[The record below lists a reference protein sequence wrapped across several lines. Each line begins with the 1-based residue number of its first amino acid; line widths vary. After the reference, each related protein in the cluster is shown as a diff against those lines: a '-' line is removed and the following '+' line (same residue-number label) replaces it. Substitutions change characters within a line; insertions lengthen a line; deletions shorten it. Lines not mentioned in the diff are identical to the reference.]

1 MVRPLNESAPSSVDL
16 LCWRARARAA
26 TSIAGSS
33 RNLPT
38 RRSDV
43 SRDRT
48 SRSRASSPEHAWRR
62 NGSRSSGGRSSTD
75 CSMSS
80 TCFHRSEF
88 ICGPA
93 GQLAVEPG
101 PGRPPVALNSDSRYF
116 EHLGSLFHAESA
128 KEAHFHNLHFAWID
142 SRQPVHRVIERQQ
155 VHVLIAAHDG
165 CLFQGDVLHATSA
178 FQVVAPRVLYQNAPH
193 QLGRNREEMG
203 AILPLHALV
212 IHQAH
217 VGFIDQGRGLEA
229 VAGALAFHVAL
240 RQTVELVINDGGQP
254 VECASIPVSPGSEQL
269 AHLAGRRRYHV
280 ILLCRH
286 SDRPVLSIIA
296 PSSVSS
302 SEFSL
307 RDTSHPPFAPI

>member
-1 MVRPLNESAPSSVDL
+1 MVCAIGEWMVSVASCCL
-16 LCWRARARAA
+16 RASARAA
-26 TSIAGSS
+26 TSSAGFS
-33 RNLPT
+33 RNLPA
-38 RRSDV
+38 RSSDV
-43 SRDRT
+43 SSERT
-48 SRSRASSPEHAWRR
+48 SRSSASSPAHACRR
-62 NGSRSSGGRSSTD
+62 NASRSSVARSRTA

-80 TCFHRSEF
+80 TCFRRSES
-88 ICGPA
+88 IGGPA

-101 PGRPPVALNSDSRYF
+101 PGRPPVPLHGDSRYS

-128 KEAHFHNLHFAWID
+128 KEAHFDNLHFAWID
-142 SRQPVHRVIERQQ
+142 SRQCVHRVIERQQ

-178 FQVVAPRVLYQNAPH
+178 FHVVAPRVLYQNAPH

-240 RQTVELVINDGGQP
+240 PQTVELVINDGGQP

-269 AHLAGRRRYHV
+269 AHLVHSRFTRVMH
-280 ILLCRH
+280 LLRAELYR
-286 SDRPVLSIIA
+286 SARSP
-296 PSSVSS
+296 
-302 SEFSL
+302 
-307 RDTSHPPFAPI
+307 